1 MASPVEQILNP
12 RRAPRARVRCDVEL
26 RHRQLVWSG
35 ETEDVSAGGCQVV
48 TPRVI
53 DPGREIKL
61 AIRCAAIS
69 RTLLASGR
77 VRWVRARA
85 PARLG
90 IVFDPGTPRDWFEAL
105 VRARPDAIP
114 ADRAPR
120 SLPRDAMV
128 RLGRAPEVVVDFAAD
143 ELDLL
148 RRIGGGVT
156 LDVLARS
163 FGERL
168 PDRARAALFAL
179 LARRSLVLDAGSAG
193 SPDAWRHVLARRPGD
208 AQVPP
213 EVAALPRPRARRTH
227 EAQRLYDEALGFIG
241 SGRLSL
247 ALDRL
252 RDAAY
257 HAPDDPLITS
267 TAQRISRWA
276 S

>member
-1 MASPVEQILNP
+1 VASPVELILNP
-12 RRAPRARVRCDVEL
+12 RRAPRARVRCDAEL
-26 RHRQLVWSG
+26 RHGQLVWSG
-35 ETEDVSAGGCQVV
+35 ETEDVSPGGCQVV

-61 AIRCAAIS
+61 AIRCGALS

-77 VRWVRARA
+77 VMWVRARA

-90 IVFDPGTPRDWFEAL
+90 IAFEPGTPRDWFDAL
-105 VRARPDAIP
+105 VRKTPEAIP

-120 SLPRDAMV
+120 ALRRDAMV
-128 RLGRAPEVVVDFAAD
+128 RLGRAPERVVDFGAD

-148 RRIGGGVT
+148 RRVGGGVT
-156 LDVLARS
+156 LDVLVRS

-179 LARRSLVLDAGSAG
+179 IARRALVLDAGSAG
-193 SPDAWRHVLARRPGD
+193 APGAWQQVLATRPGD
-208 AQVPP
+208 VQARR
-213 EVAALPRPRARRTH
+213 EVAVAPPPRARRAH

-241 SGRLSL
+241 SGRLTL

-252 RDAAY
+252 RDAAFL
-257 HAPDDPLITS
+257 APDDPLIAS
-267 TAQRISRWA
+267 TAQRIARWA
-276 S
+276 